1 MSESRSKH
9 DDKGGRYLNSYDRY
23 EISEAGSDNLAPILD
38 VAIKRLKG
46 NPPAYENSTEG
57 LKKFMNTC
65 VSYFEYIQTQ
75 NKRPGCKKIIPD
87 IEGLSMYLGI
97 TRKTLN
103 LYQKERGTDWK
114 DAIDLVKNA
123 IMSVKKELA
132 FHQQIPTVYAIFDQV
147 NNSDYRNVSE
157 FKLVPETEND
167 KMRPKQTAA
176 DIAARHKLSSQ
187 SKEMPQLPD
196 DL

>member
-1 MSESRSKH
+1 
-9 DDKGGRYLNSYDRY
+9 
-23 EISEAGSDNLAPILD
+23 
-38 VAIKRLKG
+38 
-46 NPPAYENSTEG
+46 
-57 LKKFMNTC
+57 
-65 VSYFEYIQTQ
+65 
-75 NKRPGCKKIIPD
+75 
-87 IEGLSMYLGI
+87 MYLGI